1 MRIGIIVHSHT
12 GNTLQAA
19 EELLE
24 ELRSRGHEPQLIPLQ
39 VPEDYKP
46 GGGDVELTAMPDI
59 SDCEALVLGAPV
71 HAFSLSAVMNRY
83 LSRVDDLAGRPVAAL
98 ITQHLPYAWL
108 GGNRATRQLRKAC
121 TDKGGDFLG
130 GAVINWSRSGR
141 ADHIKTAVQGLADR
155 F

>member
-12 GNTLQAA
+12 GNTLQVA

-24 ELRSRGHEPQLIPLQ
+24 ELRSRGHEPRLIPLQ

-46 GGGDVELTAMPDI
+46 GAGDVELTSMPDI

-71 HAFSLSAVMNRY
+71 HAFSLSAVMKRY
-83 LSRVDDLAGRPVAAL
+83 LSRVDDLADRPVAAL
-98 ITQHLPYAWL
+98 ITQHLPYPWL

-121 TDKGGDFLG
+121 TGKGGNYVG
-130 GAVINWSRSGR
+130 GALINWSPSGR
-141 ADHIKTAVQGLADR
+141 EDNIRTAVQQLAGR